1 MSTRSE
7 PTEPLLVIDFGN
19 TSAAAALVSG
29 ERSALLPE
37 PVSGALSW
45 PCAVYWDGRQML
57 VGTLAEHH
65 RQRDPA
71 GYGVDFKR
79 GLAVDAVA
87 QLGTHRFRA
96 VEQTAAMLTALRLEA
111 ERVEGGPVRR
121 ALVTVPAGHGP
132 ADPRPGW
139 MIAAAEAAGFT
150 SVELLPEP
158 VAAAYAPVAGPGM
171 AVGDLVL
178 VYDLGGGSFDTA
190 LIRIGAQV
198 PELLGHS
205 AVDECGGRDIDT
217 LLSRRI
223 AEAGQRWLEP
233 LVGEGDAGTTT
244 LRLSMA
250 VTEFARR
257 IKHQL
262 SDAGSVEDY
271 LLPSAPPYR
280 LDQQE
285 LAALAAPVLT
295 RTVVCCRQLLA
306 RVDVPASRVA
316 TILLVGGASRMPA
329 VVDLLAAEFGRPL
342 RRVEEPELAT
352 VRGAVRWYGHSGSR
366 LVPAVDTGERM
377 TPLAFALPG
386 GDARLLR
393 WLVAPGEA
401 YAAGQVLGRAR
412 LPGGALWDLTASA
425 PGILDRVLVP
435 AGTGIAPGQWLA
447 LGRG

>member
-1 MSTRSE
+1 
-7 PTEPLLVIDFGN
+7 
-19 TSAAAALVSG
+19 
-29 ERSALLPE
+29 
-37 PVSGALSW
+37 
-45 PCAVYWDGRQML
+45 
-57 VGTLAEHH
+57 
-65 RQRDPA
+65 
-71 GYGVDFKR
+71 
-79 GLAVDAVA
+79 
-87 QLGTHRFRA
+87 
-96 VEQTAAMLTALRLEA
+96 
-111 ERVEGGPVRR
+111 
-121 ALVTVPAGHGP
+121 
-132 ADPRPGW
+132 
-139 MIAAAEAAGFT
+139 
-150 SVELLPEP
+150 
-158 VAAAYAPVAGPGM
+158 M

-217 LLSRRI
+217 VLADRI
-223 AEAGQRWLEP
+223 TEAGRQWLAP
-233 LVGEGDAGTTT
+233 LAAADPDTARRVA
-244 LRLSMA
+244 MA
-250 VTEFARR
+250 VAEFAQQL
-257 IKHQL
+257 KHQL
-262 SDAGSVEDY
+262 SDVASVEDY

-280 LDQQE
+280 LNQEE
-285 LAALAAPVLT
+285 LAALAAPVLN
-295 RTVVCCRQLLA
+295 RTVVCCRRLLA
-306 RVDVPASRVA
+306 RLEVPVSRVA
-316 TILLVGGASRMPA
+316 TILLVGGGSRMPA

-386 GDARLLR
+386 GGARLLR

-401 YAAGQVLGRAR
+401 YAAGQVLGRVR